1 VTNLLDAVLG
11 PDVEVYTC
19 GPDRMM
25 AAVARICAE
34 RDVPCEASLETPMAC
49 GYGVCLGC
57 PVPTTDGQ
65 YFYACTHGPC
75 IDARRLDWVMATTRR
90 GERSPRRGSGMT
102 SSEPRQPSSNPASLQ
117 VRVGSL
123 ELKNPVL
130 TASGCFGYGLEYDDF
145 YDVAELGGICTKGLS
160 LHPAPGNP
168 PERICETPPACS
180 TRSAS
185 PTSAWRRS
193 VATSCRFCASAAS
206 DVVAN
211 IFASSVEDFVA
222 IAKRLERETG
232 VLPIELNVSCPN
244 VTEGGIEFG
253 KDARMCAAGDAGRK
267 SGHGRCPIWV
277 KMSPEAGDIAAVAR
291 ACEDAGADAHHRGQH
306 HSRHVD
312 RLRDQKLRLHNRTG
326 GLSGPALRPIALRIV
341 YELAG
346 AVSIPIIGI
355 GGIFTA
361 KDALEFLLAGATA
374 IQVGTANF
382 SDPCAALNVREG
394 IRDYC
399 TEAGISVAELIGRA
413 RR

>member
-1 VTNLLDAVLG
+1 
-11 PDVEVYTC
+11 
-19 GPDRMM
+19 
-25 AAVARICAE
+25 
-34 RDVPCEASLETPMAC
+34 
-49 GYGVCLGC
+49 
-57 PVPTTDGQ
+57 
-65 YFYACTHGPC
+65 
-75 IDARRLDWVMATTRR
+75 
-90 GERSPRRGSGMT
+90 MT
-102 SSEPRQPSSNPASLQ
+102 SSKDQATSSNPASLR
-117 VRVGSL
+117 VKVGSL

-160 LHPAPGNP
+160 LHPRAGNP
-168 PERICETPPACS
+168 PERICETPAGMLNAIGLANVGVEAFCRDKLPIL
-180 TRSAS
+180 RSRGV
-185 PTSAWRRS
+185 T
-193 VATSCRFCASAAS
+193 VI
-206 DVVAN
+206 AN
-211 IFASSVEDFVA
+211 IFASSIEDFVA
-222 IAKRLERETG
+222 ITKRLDTETG
-232 VLPIELNVSCPN
+232 VAAIELNVSCPN

-253 KDARMCAAGDAGRK
+253 KDARMCAQVTRAVKAVTAV
-267 SGHGRCPIWV
+267 PIWV

-291 ACEDAGADAHHRGQH
+291 ACEDAGADAITAVNTIRGMAI
-306 HSRHVD
+306 D
-312 RLRDQKLRLHNRTG
+312 LRDQKLRLHNRTG

-394 IRDYC
+394 IREYC
-399 TEAGISVAELIGRA
+399 AGAGISVAELIGRA